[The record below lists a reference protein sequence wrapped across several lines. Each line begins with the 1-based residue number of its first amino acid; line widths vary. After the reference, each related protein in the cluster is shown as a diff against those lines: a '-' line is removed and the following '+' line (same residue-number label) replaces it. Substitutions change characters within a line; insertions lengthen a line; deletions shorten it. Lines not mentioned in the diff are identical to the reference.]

1 MRKNY
6 GFGAY
11 YVSRVPATTRILR
24 RQTAECTVL
33 HHYDT
38 YTQTGHSTLYITDYI
53 EMPNYQSSNTGAQD
67 HEWSVAVRMLIKFQ
81 FNRIAEYIIILW
93 SCFVSVLTAAAI
105 GDSWN
110 MFMIDNILER
120 LMYSPSVAGKRSIQ
134 I

>member
-33 HHYDT
+33 HHYHHHDYDTYTKT

-53 EMPNYQSSNTGAQD
+53 EMPNYLSSNTGAQD
-67 HEWSVAVRMLIKFQ
+67 HE
-81 FNRIAEYIIILW
+81 
-93 SCFVSVLTAAAI
+93 
-105 GDSWN
+105 
-110 MFMIDNILER
+110 
-120 LMYSPSVAGKRSIQ
+120 
-134 I
+134 